1 MATPAAPARRRIAEL
16 QAGLFLDG
24 DVFLIKQKALRT
36 TSNGGLYIHAV
47 LVDSS
52 GQMLARMWNASQT
65 LFDSIPEGAPVAVR
79 GRVETYKGALQ
90 FIIDGVR
97 ALDPAGVNL
106 KDFLPKS
113 QHDVEP
119 MWVRVKEILR
129 TIRNPDLLA
138 LVGRFVNDAE
148 FAELFKQAPAART
161 NHHAFLGGLLEHTL
175 SLLELALAVLP
186 HYPRVDRDLVLAG
199 LFLHDAGKVAE
210 LSCNAGF
217 DYTTDGQLIGHI
229 VRACVWIEERARQI
243 AAESGAAFPREL
255 LNRLT
260 HIIVAHHG
268 KYEFGSP
275 KLPATAEAFMVH
287 YLDNLDAK
295 LNMVF
300 TAIAADPDENS
311 EWTQWINAL
320 ETRVYKGPAG
330 AEGTRTRKSEASEA
344 TK

>member
-1 MATPAAPARRRIAEL
+1 MAAPASATRRRIADL
-16 QAGLFLDG
+16 SAGLFIDG

-52 GQMLARMWNASQT
+52 GQMLARMWNASQG

-90 FIIDGVR
+90 FIMEGVR
-97 ALDPAGVNL
+97 ALEPGSVNL
-106 KDFLPKS
+106 TDFLPKS
-113 QHDVEP
+113 QHEIEP
-119 MWVRVKEILR
+119 MWTRVKEILR
-129 TIRNPDLLA
+129 TVRNPHLLA
-138 LVGRFVNDAE
+138 LLGRFLNDGE
-148 FAELFKQAPAART
+148 FAEQFKRAPAART

-175 SLLELALAVLP
+175 SLMELALVVLP
-186 HYPRVDRDLVLAG
+186 RYPQVDRDLVLAG
-199 LFLHDAGKVAE
+199 LFLHDAGKTAE

-217 DYTTDGQLIGHI
+217 DYTNDGQLIGHI
-229 VRACVWIEERARQI
+229 VRACIWIEERAREI
-243 AAESGAAFPREL
+243 TDDRGAAFPRDL
-255 LNRLT
+255 LHRLT

-300 TAIAADPDENS
+300 TAIAADPDESS

-320 ETRVYKGPAG
+320 ETRVYKGST
-330 AEGTRTRKSEASEA
+330 TRQPDA
-344 TK
+344 